1 MKAQGRQPVP
11 NLTMA
16 PRAQTS
22 ASDHDLLIRID
33 TKVDVLQSTLQETRT
48 ALSARI
54 DRLAQEK
61 AGYSDLD
68 PLRKAIE
75 RFQSDFGSKANKG
88 DFDDLVDKVDATRRM
103 LWIGVGILGTLQFI
117 APFVWAKLL
126 Q

>member
-1 MKAQGRQPVP
+1 VQNNTA
-11 NLTMA
+11 
-16 PRAQTS
+16 

-33 TKVDVLQSTLQETRT
+33 TKVDVLQSTVQETRT

-75 RFQSDFGSKANKG
+75 RFQEDVTGKINKA
-88 DFDDLVDKVDATRRM
+88 DFDDLLHKVDGTRR
-103 LWIGVGILGTLQFI
+103 LLYIGVGVLLTLQFL

-126 Q
+126 H